1 MRGHHRKMGLF
12 AAVKSCFSNYTNF
25 RGRAGRGEFWNWV
38 LFVVFLSILP
48 SIADSIYGMFVVT
61 GPVAALIFL
70 PTLAVLARRLN
81 DVGYSRWWVLIALSG
96 VGVLLLAVWCVKESV
111 HGDDIYAAAAGVAAP
126 QVAPTQN
133 EGQEKYE

>member
-38 LFVVFLSILP
+38 LFVVFLIILP

-70 PTLAVLARRLN
+70 PTLAVLVRRLN
-81 DVGYSRWWVLIALSG
+81 DVGYSGWWVLIALSG
-96 VGVLLLAVWCVKESV
+96 VGVLLLAAWCVKESV
-111 HGDDIYAAAAGVAAP
+111 HGDELYTATP